1 MTNDSLDKL
10 TAEYIQRLGKMSI
23 TELEDMRPVLV
34 EELVKQG
41 VGKKAEIYC
50 LAMFDLVIKKKK
62 EKVIA
67 KHSGQQNRRVEEET
81 I

>member
-1 MTNDSLDKL
+1 MTNDSIDKL

-41 VGKKAEIYC
+41 VGKKGRNI
-50 LAMFDLVIKKKK
+50 LPGHVRLGNK
-62 EKVIA
+62 EEKRE
-67 KHSGQQNRRVEEET
+67 GNC
-81 I
+81 

>member
-1 MTNDSLDKL
+1 MTNDSIDKL

-50 LAMFDLVIKKKK
+50 LAMFGLVIKKKK

>member
-1 MTNDSLDKL
+1 MTNDSIDKL

-50 LAMFDLVIKKKK
+50 LAMFDLEIKKKK

>member
-1 MTNDSLDKL
+1 MTNDSIDKL

-50 LAMFDLVIKKKK
+50 LDMFDLVIKKKK

>member
-1 MTNDSLDKL
+1 MTNDSIDKL

-41 VGKKAEIYC
+41 VGKRQKYTAWPC
-50 LAMFDLVIKKKK
+50 
-62 EKVIA
+62 
-67 KHSGQQNRRVEEET
+67 ST
-81 I
+81 W